1 MKMPLSTNMCQMS
14 HVDIL
19 RYAISSRTDASI
31 GLFLLPFHMA
41 KRYSNIAWYV
51 VSWIIIFAIVAG
63 KKLNAKK
70 HKKYQV
76 IQA

>member
-1 MKMPLSTNMCQMS
+1 MPLSTNMCQMF

-41 KRYSNIAWYV
+41 KRYSMICSFMNDYLCYSGRQKI
-51 VSWIIIFAIVAG
+51 
-63 KKLNAKK
+63 KC
-70 HKKYQV
+70 
-76 IQA
+76 